1 MQTTLLGLSVA
12 IILALVAALVG
23 PHFVDW
29 TSYRAH
35 FESEATRLTG
45 LPVRINGPIE
55 VRLLPTPTL
64 TLANIEAGDIAAP
77 RLAAREL
84 YAELA
89 LGSLVRGEFRASDMR
104 IVAPDIKLALDA
116 DGRLDWPAVRMGF
129 DPDQLLL
136 QRVAIEGGRLAF
148 SDTASGVAVTL
159 EGLWFNGE
167 LRSLLGPVKGEG
179 GFMAAGERYGY
190 RVSASRAGEDGAM
203 KLRVGL
209 DPADRPLSI
218 VADGAMR
225 IDARAPQFEG
235 TLSVARPV
243 AIAGAN
249 GRGVIA
255 VPWRVTSRVKASPVQ
270 ALFEQLEYQ
279 YGPDDRA
286 LKLAGTAEMRFGKAP
301 RLEGVLSARQADL
314 DRALDLPDAARRLP
328 FAALKQVIES
338 FGGAYRPAFPVRLGI
353 GLDSVTLA
361 GGTLQGLRGDL
372 NMEAGGWDIETL
384 EFRAPGFA
392 QVRLSGRL
400 AVDAQGVSFKGPAKI
415 EANDPKGLFAWLEG
429 RAPDSGSAQVGP
441 LRAAGDLTIGALE
454 IAADRLRVEFD
465 RKTIEGRLAYSY
477 AAEGRAARLEAELK
491 AAELDLDG
499 LLGFART
506 ALDGTA
512 FERPGEVALTA
523 DIGRATVAGVEAK
536 GVKGTLKL
544 DPAGLTF
551 DRVQI
556 ADVAGAA
563 FSLNG
568 RLDGPLSAPQGNV
581 TFEVDARGLEGTA
594 AVLAKFL
601 PQAAEPLRAAAAKLT
616 PLKARA
622 TLHLERATAGG
633 SNAKLA
639 LEGTAGALRLR
650 LSTEASGDI
659 AALTLPE
666 LRLNAQITTSDG
678 SVLVALAGLERLV
691 AVDRRPGALNV
702 TARSAAGSDL
712 RLDARLT
719 AGGLDLS
726 AIGTTRLFTPA
737 GLAAVLDVALQADAA
752 PLRRPAAALPLK
764 LQARINANADE
775 IAIENLSGAIAG

>member
-1 MQTTLLGLSVA
+1 LVQTTLLGLSVA

-84 YAELA
+84 YTELA

-104 IVAPDIKLALDA
+104 IVAPDIRLGLDA
-116 DGRLDWPAVRMGF
+116 DGRLDWPATRMGF

-148 SDTASGVAVTL
+148 SDSASGVAVTL

-190 RVSASRAGEDGAM
+190 RVSASRVGEDGAM

-225 IDARAPQFEG
+225 IDAKAPQFEG

-243 AIAGAN
+243 AVAGAN

-286 LKLAGTAEMRFGKAP
+286 LKLAGTAELRFGKAP

-372 NMEAGGWDIETL
+372 NMEADGWDIETL

-392 QVRLSGRL
+392 QVRRFASAAASRSMRRASPSRGLRRSRPMIRRVCSRGSKAARQTAVRRKSGR
-400 AVDAQGVSFKGPAKI
+400 
-415 EANDPKGLFAWLEG
+415 
-429 RAPDSGSAQVGP
+429 SAQP
-441 LRAAGDLTIGALE
+441 
-454 IAADRLRVEFD
+454 
-465 RKTIEGRLAYSY
+465 
-477 AAEGRAARLEAELK
+477 
-491 AAELDLDG
+491 
-499 LLGFART
+499 
-506 ALDGTA
+506 
-512 FERPGEVALTA
+512 
-523 DIGRATVAGVEAK
+523 AT
-536 GVKGTLKL
+536 
-544 DPAGLTF
+544 
-551 DRVQI
+551 
-556 ADVAGAA
+556 
-563 FSLNG
+563 
-568 RLDGPLSAPQGNV
+568 
-581 TFEVDARGLEGTA
+581 
-594 AVLAKFL
+594 
-601 PQAAEPLRAAAAKLT
+601 
-616 PLKARA
+616 
-622 TLHLERATAGG
+622 
-633 SNAKLA
+633 
-639 LEGTAGALRLR
+639 
-650 LSTEASGDI
+650 
-659 AALTLPE
+659 
-666 LRLNAQITTSDG
+666 
-678 SVLVALAGLERLV
+678 
-691 AVDRRPGALNV
+691 
-702 TARSAAGSDL
+702 
-712 RLDARLT
+712 
-719 AGGLDLS
+719 
-726 AIGTTRLFTPA
+726 
-737 GLAAVLDVALQADAA
+737 
-752 PLRRPAAALPLK
+752 
-764 LQARINANADE
+764 
-775 IAIENLSGAIAG
+775 